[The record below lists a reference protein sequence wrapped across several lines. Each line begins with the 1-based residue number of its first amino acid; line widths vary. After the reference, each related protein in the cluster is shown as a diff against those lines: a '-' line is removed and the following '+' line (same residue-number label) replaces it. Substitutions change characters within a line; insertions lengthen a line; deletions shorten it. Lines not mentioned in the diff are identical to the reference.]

1 MDTMIVTGAG
11 SGIGHG
17 LTRKL
22 LAEGYR
28 VSAWDADPGELTGT
42 NDDNLSFHQLDV
54 RDANALALAAADVA
68 NGGDRIAGLATC
80 AAIYRTAPFL
90 EISEDDW
97 DDHLSINLK
106 GTLLTCQAVL
116 PAMLEQGSGSIVI
129 FSSLIARRG
138 AMNSAAY
145 AATKGGV
152 LGLCRALALDHAR
165 AGIRANV
172 VSPGIADT
180 AMPRRVMAEADLFAK
195 GDDIPLGRI
204 GLPEDMVEAAYFLLS
219 DDASFVTGQDIR
231 VNGGA
236 GLF

>member
-1 MDTMIVTGAG
+1 MPIRESWRAQTTTT
-11 SGIGHG
+11 S
-17 LTRKL
+17 T
-22 LAEGYR
+22 
-28 VSAWDADPGELTGT
+28 S
-42 NDDNLSFHQLDV
+42 NQLDV
-54 RDANALALAAADVA
+54 RDADALADAAADAVS
-68 NGGDRIAGLATC
+68 GGDRIAGLATC

-90 EISEDDW
+90 EIAENDW
-97 DDHLSINLK
+97 DDHLSIDLK

-116 PAMLEQGSGSIVI
+116 PAMLEQGSGSIVM

-195 GDDIPLGRI
+195 GDDVPLGRI
-204 GLPEDMVEAAYFLLS
+204 GEVDDMVEAAYFLLS

-231 VNGGA
+231 ANGGQ

>member
-1 MDTMIVTGAG
+1 METMIVTGAG
-11 SGIGHG
+11 SGIGLG
-17 LTRKL
+17 LTLKL
-22 LAEGYR
+22 LAGNYR
-28 VSAWDADPGELTGT
+28 VSAWDVAPGDLAGV
-42 NDDNLSFHQLDV
+42 NDDNLAFHQLDV
-54 RDANALALAAADVA
+54 RDADALAEAAAEA
-68 NGGDRIAGLATC
+68 AGSGDRIAGLSTC

-90 EISEDDW
+90 EIAEDDW
-97 DDHLSINLK
+97 DDHLNINLK
-106 GTLLTCQAVL
+106 GTLLACQAVL
-116 PAMLEQGSGSIVI
+116 PAMLEQGSGSIVM

-165 AGIRANV
+165 DGIRANV

-180 AMPRRVMAEADLFAK
+180 EMPRRVMSEADLFAK

-204 GLPEDMVEAAYFLLS
+204 GMPEDMVEAASFLLS